1 MQMACPMCSGAGV
14 VRPPMSQAVVCPTC
28 GGTGYLV
35 DGRPTT
41 VLPVQ
46 AVAAGGENPNPNRN
60 GQAPAPQ

>member
-1 MQMACPMCSGAGV
+1 MQTTCPTCNGTGIS
-14 VRPPMSQAVVCPTC
+14 RSPMSQAVVCPTC

-41 VLPVQ
+41 ALPVQ

-60 GQAPAPQ
+60 GQVPSAQ